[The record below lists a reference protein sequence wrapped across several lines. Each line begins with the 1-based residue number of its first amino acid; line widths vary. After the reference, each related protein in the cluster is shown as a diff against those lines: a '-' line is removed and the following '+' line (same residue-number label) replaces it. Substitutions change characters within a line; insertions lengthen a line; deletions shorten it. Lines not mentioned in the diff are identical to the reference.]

1 MEKHD
6 LIHEF
11 PEYREKILSLE
22 KQSNRFRKLYD
33 DYQETDQHIY
43 RIEEGIEPTTDEH
56 LNELRMKRVHLKD
69 DLYKILEEES

>member
-11 PEYREKILSLE
+11 PEHREKILALQ
-22 KQSNRFRKLYD
+22 KQRNRFKKMAEEYLQAD
-33 DYQETDQHIY
+33 TCIH

-69 DLYKILEEES
+69 NLYKLLGE

>member
-11 PEYREKILSLE
+11 PEHREKILALQ
-22 KQSNRFRKLYD
+22 KQSNRFKKMAEE
-33 DYQETDQHIY
+33 YQEADNYIH
-43 RIEEGIEPTTDEH
+43 RIEEGTEPTTDEH

-69 DLYKILEEES
+69 NLYKLLEE